1 LAMNKLD
8 ARPVVLVRGYKAA
21 TETPFGTGKDLVID
35 PARDLF
41 R

>member
-1 LAMNKLD
+1 MNKLD
-8 ARPVVLVRGYKAA
+8 ARPVVLVRGFVPPIDA
-21 TETPFGTGKDLVID
+21 PPGTGKDLVLD